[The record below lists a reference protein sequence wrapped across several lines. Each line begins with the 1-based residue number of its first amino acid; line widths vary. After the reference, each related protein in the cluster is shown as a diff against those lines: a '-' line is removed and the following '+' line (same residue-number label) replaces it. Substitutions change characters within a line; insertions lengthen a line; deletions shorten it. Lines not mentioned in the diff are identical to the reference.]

1 MTMTSQQRPPGG
13 PSSGWPLFVVVFLLC
28 WPAVVTWLIV
38 QAIMRATGWRW
49 WYFTLGGLAVG
60 GLYVAALGGP
70 GPTLAAHF
78 SGYVGLAA
86 QLGKPTFH
94 APALGALLWPQ
105 LPLAVPLG
113 AAAAGVNAAV
123 RPAGP
128 AELHPGRV
136 KQAAKA
142 GARQLRRSRK
152 LAERAGQEQP
162 RKLTAPPLAVSIDG
176 DLDEWRQGRY
186 VVPPSYIFG
195 LPRAVIGQPGFG
207 KSVELERET
216 YLAGYAAR
224 RVTLFD
230 AKGSDPTFT
239 PGIVAAYLA
248 GCRDG
253 GHPEPRIG
261 LFPEQAMDVW
271 RGGPRAVANRFMA
284 VWQFPGIAE
293 FYGEAAQLAL
303 RLALEAPGE
312 PCQSS
317 AELVHRIQPGTL
329 RHLWEGD
336 PDRLELIKSV
346 GDVLPGVAIRVG
358 NLVSAMGGALDGG
371 WSFEDVDLAV
381 ITVPTMVAPKDGD
394 AILRV
399 LLVDYGHYT
408 LARKAPGWLDLLIF
422 DEFSALAGGRDR
434 AISLVERARG
444 SGSGVILSA
453 QSRQALGDE
462 QEASRILHACSGGV
476 VLFRTPEPD
485 DMVRLAG
492 TRRVADLVHQL
503 QDGEATGRASATVR
517 AQTRLDPNAVRA
529 YGPGEAA
536 IILGGR
542 VEHIQVIRT
551 TYAEELRAEAAAL
564 VDQRRLES
572 TTDVPTLGT
581 RPSPEE
587 LNP

>member
-1 MTMTSQQRPPGG
+1 
-13 PSSGWPLFVVVFLLC
+13 
-28 WPAVVTWLIV
+28 
-38 QAIMRATGWRW
+38 
-49 WYFTLGGLAVG
+49 
-60 GLYVAALGGP
+60 
-70 GPTLAAHF
+70 
-78 SGYVGLAA
+78 LAA

-142 GARQLRRSRK
+142 GARQLRRARQ
-152 LAERAGQEQP
+152 LADQAAEEQP
-162 RKLTAPPLAVSIDG
+162 RKLTAPPLARSIDG
-176 DLDEWRQGRY
+176 DLDEWRQRGW
-186 VVPPSYIFG
+186 VVPPPYIFG
-195 LPRAVIGQPGFG
+195 LPRAVVGQPGFG
-207 KSVELERET
+207 KSVELQRET
-216 YLAGYAAR
+216 YLAGYAGR
-224 RVTLFD
+224 RTAVFD
-230 AKGSDPTFT
+230 AKGSDPTFA

-253 GHPEPRIG
+253 GHPEPSIG

-293 FYGEAAQLAL
+293 IHGERAQRAIH
-303 RLALEAPGE
+303 LALEAPGE

-317 AELVHRIQPGTL
+317 DELVHRIQPGTL
-329 RHLWEGD
+329 RHLWEGY
-336 PDRLELIKSV
+336 PDKLEEIKALEV
-346 GDVLPGVAIRVG
+346 REGLAGVAIRAG
-358 NLVSAMGGALDGG
+358 NLMAAMGGALDNG

-381 ITVPTMVAPKDGD
+381 ITVPTMIAPKDGD

-408 LARKAPGWLDLLIF
+408 LARKRPGGLDLLIF
-422 DEFSALAGGRDR
+422 DEFSALAGGRDL
-434 AISLVERARG
+434 AINLVERARG

-453 QSRQALGDE
+453 QSRLALGDE
-462 QEASRILHACSGGV
+462 TEASRILHACSGGV
-476 VLFRTPEPD
+476 MLFRTPEPED
-485 DMVRLAG
+485 IIRMAG
-492 TRRVADLVHQL
+492 TRRMVDLVHQL
-503 QDGEATGRASATVR
+503 QDGEVTGRASATVR
-517 AQTRLDPNAVRA
+517 AQSRLDPNEVRA
-529 YGPGEAA
+529 YSPGEAA

-542 VEHIQVIRT
+542 VEHVQVIPAR
-551 TYAEELRAEAAAL
+551 YAEDVQAAADQL
-564 VDQRRLES
+564 VEQRRLES

-581 RPSPEE
+581 RPSPKE